1 VPPVAPLRLWQD
13 GTTVKGLT
21 LTLRFLGA
29 PVMAA
34 PGMATQ
40 GTAAKGTAAKGTAAK
55 GTAAL

>member
-29 PVMAA
+29 PGMAA
-34 PGMATQ
+34 QSTSAQGMAAQ
-40 GTAAKGTAAKGTAAK
+40 GMAAQGMAAQGM
-55 GTAAL
+55 AAL

>member
-29 PVMAA
+29 PGMAA
-34 PGMATQ
+34 QGMAAQ
-40 GTAAKGTAAKGTAAK
+40 GMAAQGMAAQGM
-55 GTAAL
+55 AAL